1 MAQFSKM
8 FMGNL
13 GNPKNDRTQIGIPGE
28 PSFYIGN
35 LSQWWTE
42 PNRIYRIPKLR
53 FGIIRF
59 GSVGSQNTEP
69 NFLEVVG
76 KI

>member
-35 LSQWWTE
+35 LSFL
-42 PNRIYRIPKLR
+42 N
-53 FGIIRF
+53 IR
-59 GSVGSQNTEP
+59 
-69 NFLEVVG
+69 
-76 KI
+76 